1 MSTNNSQNSQYA
13 NNADGFTLGGG
24 TTTRSLTV
32 TGGNVTVTGAGSNT
46 YTMPSASDTLV
57 GRASTDVL
65 TNKDLTSSTN
75 SFPGTTLG
83 YAQITSMF
91 STSSTS
97 FVQVTGLTTTVTVPS
112 GGRKVKITAFSKSM
126 YNTSSGAYSEM
137 SIWDG
142 TVGSGTQIS
151 DCTLLT
157 AAANQEV
164 PNSCIAV
171 VTPSA
176 GSKTYNVGLKASA
189 GTAAIT
195 AATTNPAFI
204 LVELI

>member
-1 MSTNNSQNSQYA
+1 MATNNSQNSQFA
-13 NNADGFTLGGG
+13 NNADGYTLGGG
-24 TTTRSLTV
+24 TTPRNLTV
-32 TGGNVTVTGAGSNT
+32 TGGNVTLTGAGSNT
-46 YTMPSASDTLV
+46 YTMPSSSDTLV
-57 GRASTDVL
+57 GRASVDTL

-75 SFPGTTLG
+75 SFPTNKLG

-97 FVQVTGLTTTVTVPS
+97 FVQVTGLTATVTVPS
-112 GGRKVKITAFSKSM
+112 GGRSVKITAFSKSM

-151 DCTLLT
+151 DTAILT
-157 AAANQEV
+157 ATANQEI
-164 PNSCIAV
+164 PNNCIAV
-171 VTPSA
+171 VTPAA

-195 AATTNPAFI
+195 AASTNPAFI